1 MLKLARLY
9 VLDPTAPQDRSF
21 RLLQDLIV
29 TAREPAVLAGAWLAL
44 GEYYLR
50 REDPTAAAE
59 AFLDA
64 ALVEGADP
72 ELRAEAILQAAKA
85 ESEAGRFEAAR
96 ALAQRVLDN
105 FPESRWAG
113 AARAM
118 AVKE

>member
-1 MLKLARLY
+1 VIATAG
-9 VLDPTAPQDRSF
+9 DPP
-21 RLLQDLIV
+21 
-29 TAREPAVLAGAWLAL
+29 VLAGARLSL

-50 REDPTAAAE
+50 REDPTAAAR

-64 ALVEGADP
+64 ALVEGAAE

-85 ESEAGRFEAAR
+85 EAAAGRPDAAR
-96 ALAQRVLDN
+96 ALAQRILDN

-118 AVKE
+118 VGEER